1 MDVTP
6 KTVIEARYRDFED
19 VKSRLPKE
27 IWEAAQE
34 EVLSCNNYGL
44 WNMATLGIEMLSEF
58 WMDEQNVKD

>member
-6 KTVIEARYRDFED
+6 KTVIEARRKDFED

-27 IWEAAQE
+27 IQEAAQE

-44 WNMATLGIEMLSEF
+44 WNMAMLGIEMLSEF
-58 WMDEQNVKD
+58 WKDEHNVKD

>member
-6 KTVIEARYRDFED
+6 KTVIEARRKDFED

-44 WNMATLGIEMLSEF
+44 WNMAM
-58 WMDEQNVKD
+58 